1 MKLLVP
7 RPQTQR
13 TKVQFQRDQRGLE
26 ANCDAKST
34 DFGPHQINCT
44 GMAVVL

>member
-13 TKVQFQRDQRGLE
+13 TKVQFQRDQQGLE
-26 ANCDAKST
+26 VNCDAKST
-34 DFGPHQINCT
+34 DFGPQQINRT
-44 GMAVVL
+44 DPAVVL